1 MIAVPEAEPA
11 VGAIRLA
18 HDWSAARGVP
28 AHVTLLFPF
37 APADDVDEQALREL
51 FARFPAFGFTLD
63 RIERFESGNVW
74 LHPEPSWRFAD
85 LTAAIW
91 QRWPRYPPYEGA
103 HDEVIPHLN
112 VSDEP
117 IEFDVAL
124 PIACRTSEALL
135 LEEQDDERWVT
146 RVSFPLGQG
155 VA

>member
-1 MIAVPEAEPA
+1 MIAVPEAEAA

-37 APADDVDEQALREL
+37 APSDEVDETALRDL
-51 FARFPAFGFTLD
+51 FSRVPSFDFTLD
-63 RIERFESGNVW
+63 RIERFDEGNVW

-91 QRWPRYPPYEGA
+91 QRWPSYPPYEGI
-103 HDEVIPHLN
+103 HDEVIPHLT

-117 IEFDVAL
+117 LQLDVPL
-124 PIACRTSEALL
+124 PIACRAQEVQLI
-135 LEEQDDERWVT
+135 EEQADERWTT
-146 RVSFPLGQG
+146 RATFPLG
-155 VA
+155 